1 MTSADPERRTYFVY
15 LKPIDASLL
24 RLGSLV
30 CSISEPVADDNGEA
44 TIQRK
49 KRIKPHQPDEG

>member
-1 MTSADPERRTYFVY
+1 MATAEPERRTYFVY

-30 CSISEPVADDNGEA
+30 CSISEPIASDNSDP

-49 KRIKPHQPDEG
+49 KRIRPHQPDEA